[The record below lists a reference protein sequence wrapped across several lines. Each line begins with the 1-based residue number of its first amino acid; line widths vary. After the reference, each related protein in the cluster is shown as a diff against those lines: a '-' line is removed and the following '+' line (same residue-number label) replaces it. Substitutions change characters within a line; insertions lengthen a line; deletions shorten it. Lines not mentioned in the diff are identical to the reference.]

1 MAAPVENMSLVEGA
15 VCVRRWLWIED
26 MHTRWPGYFQ
36 EVGQGDFPMFPQ
48 AQAIKKELL
57 VMRSALGS
65 GIDND
70 VGRIIVKGGFLDLDD
85 IKNNAEPSG
94 GHVLSDD

>member
-1 MAAPVENMSLVEGA
+1 MAAPVEKLSLVEGA

-26 MHTRWPGYFQ
+26 MHTWWPGYFQ
-36 EVGQGDFPMFPQ
+36 VAGKGDFPMFPQ
-48 AQAIKKELL
+48 VQAIKKELL
-57 VMRSALGS
+57 VMWSALGS

-70 VGRIIVKGGFLDLDD
+70 VGRIIVKGSFLDLAD